1 MGTGFSRRPKV
12 FVSSTCYDLGP
23 VREQLRNFLLDI
35 GYDPIL
41 SEYADVLYD
50 PRTHTHTS
58 CLQEV
63 PGTDMIVLV
72 LGARFGGKAVP
83 EALNAVSLENIS
95 NSGFDVSAIE
105 SIPNLSVTQ
114 LEVLKAVESQV
125 PVFAFVDEKVWHDHL
140 VYEKNKDL
148 VTQIRFPSIE
158 KPETAKYIFEFINFL
173 KSRIR
178 GNSVT
183 PFAKFEDIENH
194 LRKQWAS
201 LFQRLLRESRD
212 STYEGKRIFGL
223 AEQIEDLKTAILST
237 IDNTQSREIARS
249 AIRYRRLVDF
259 VSSLRMP
266 NPASAIQ
273 GNMRF
278 DQLLTGAGIARIA
291 EVEAH
296 DRERIYGRT
305 VLVKNDGTYFELRF
319 PKDFLADIATDWET
333 FVALPLETRKV
344 IYEALS
350 DMERMGP
357 RLLRYRTEQ
366 FEDVA
371 TSREPA
377 ASGEPKGLLG

>member
-1 MGTGFSRRPKV
+1 MPSPKV

-41 SEYADVLYD
+41 SEYSDVLYD

-63 PGTDMIVLV
+63 PGADMVVLIV
-72 LGARFGGKAVP
+72 GSRFGGKAVP
-83 EALNAVSLENIS
+83 EALNSISLENIA

-148 VTQIRFPSIE
+148 VGQIRFPSIE
-158 KPETAKYIFEFINFL
+158 KSETAKYIFEFINFL
-173 KSRIR
+173 KARIR

-183 PFAKFEDIENH
+183 PFSKFEDIENH

-201 LFQRLLRESRD
+201 LFQRLLRESRER
-212 STYEGKRIFGL
+212 TYEGKRIFGL

-237 IDNTQSREIARS
+237 IGNAQSREIARG
-249 AIRYRRLVDF
+249 AIKYRRLVDF
-259 VSSLRMP
+259 LSSLRLS
-266 NPASAIQ
+266 NPAATIQ
-273 GNMRF
+273 GNMKF
-278 DQLLTGAGIARIA
+278 DQLLAEADIARVA
-291 EVEAH
+291 EIEAH
-296 DRERIYGRT
+296 DRDRPYGRT
-305 VLVKNDGTYFELRF
+305 ILVKNDGTYFELRF
-319 PKDFLADIATDWET
+319 PKDFLSDIASDWDL
-333 FVALPLETRKV
+333 FVALPLESRKV

-357 RLLRYRTEQ
+357 RLLRYRNEQ
-366 FEDVA
+366 FEEA
-371 TSREPA
+371 SAPRE
-377 ASGEPKGLLG
+377 SFVDTEPKGLLG